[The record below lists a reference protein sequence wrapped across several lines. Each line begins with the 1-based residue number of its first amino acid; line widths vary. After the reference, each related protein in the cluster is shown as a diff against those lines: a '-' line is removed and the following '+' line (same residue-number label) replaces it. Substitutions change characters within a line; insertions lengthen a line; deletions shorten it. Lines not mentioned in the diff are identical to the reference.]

1 MANDVTTPA
10 RPLEGRFVVLG
21 VTGGIAAYKAVEL
34 CRLLVDAGAHVAPV
48 LTRAATEFVGVQTF
62 SALASEPA
70 QTEIFGALSPIPHT
84 RLGQAADLV
93 IVAPATAR
101 SIAAY
106 AAGLS
111 DDLLGATLL
120 ATTAPVLVC
129 PAMHT
134 EMWNHPSVQEN
145 LATLRRRGVTIVDP
159 ESGRLAG
166 GDVGEGRL
174 ADLARIVERAEAL
187 LGRRWDLEGRSV
199 VVTAGGTRE
208 PIDPV
213 RYISNRSSGK
223 QGFALA
229 AQAARRGAS
238 VTLISTVAAEP
249 PPGVVFVEVET
260 AEELLREVLA
270 YGKGADV
277 VIMAAAVADFRPVV
291 AATEKLKRRSGIPE
305 LQLEATPDVLAALVA
320 EREPGQ
326 VIVGFAAET
335 NDAIEN
341 ATGKLD
347 SKGLDLIVVNDVSQ
361 PGVGF
366 GYDTN
371 AVSILAKGG
380 GRRDVAL
387 AAKSEI
393 ADMVLDACVVELA
406 ARPSK

>member
-1 MANDVTTPA
+1 MSADPRPPA
-10 RPLEGRFVVLG
+10 RPLDGRFVVLG

-48 LTRAATEFVGVQTF
+48 LTKAATEFVGVATF

-70 QTEIFGALSPIPHT
+70 QTEIFGAASPIPHT

-111 DDLLGATLL
+111 DELLGATLL

-134 EMWNHPSVQEN
+134 EMWHHASVQEN
-145 LATLRRRGVTIVDP
+145 LATLRRRGVAIVEP

-174 ADLARIVERAEAL
+174 ADLHRILESAEAL
-187 LGRRWDLEGRSV
+187 LSRRSDLEGKSV

-223 QGFALA
+223 QGIALA

-238 VTLISTVAAEP
+238 VTLISSVAIEP
-249 PPGVVFVEVET
+249 PPGVVLVEFET
-260 AEELLREVLA
+260 TDELQRAVLA
-270 YGKGADV
+270 HGADADV

-291 AATEKLKRRSGIPE
+291 VAREKLKRRSGIPE
-305 LQLEATPDVLAALVA
+305 LRLEATPDVLAALVA
-320 EREPGQ
+320 SRRPGQ

-335 NDAIEN
+335 TDAIEN
-341 ATGKLD
+341 ATGKLH
-347 SKGLDLIVVNDVSQ
+347 SKALDLIVVNDVSQ

-371 AVSILAKGG
+371 AVTILFADG
-380 GRRDVAL
+380 GRKDVAL

-393 ADMVLDACVVELA
+393 ADSVLDACVGQLA
-406 ARPSK
+406 AHPSK

>member
-1 MANDVTTPA
+1 MSPEPNPAA
-10 RPLEGRFVVLG
+10 RPLDGRFVVLG

-48 LTRAATEFVGVQTF
+48 LTRAATEFVGVATF

-70 QTEIFGALSPIPHT
+70 QTEIFGAASPIPHT
-84 RLGQAADLV
+84 RLGQSADLV
-93 IVAPATAR
+93 IIAPATAR

-120 ATTAPVLVC
+120 ATTAPVLLC

-134 EMWNHPSVQEN
+134 EMWNHASVQEN

-166 GDVGEGRL
+166 GDIGEGRL
-174 ADLARIVERAEAL
+174 ADVGRILERAESL
-187 LGRRWDLEGRSV
+187 LGRRRDLEGRSV

-229 AQAARRGAS
+229 AQAARRGAA
-238 VTLISTVAAEP
+238 VTLISSVAAES
-249 PPGVVFVEVET
+249 PPGVVLVEVET
-260 AEELLREVLA
+260 ADELLREVLA
-270 YGKGADV
+270 HGKGADV

-291 AATEKLKRRSGIPE
+291 VAAEKLKRRSGIPE
-305 LQLEATPDVLAALVA
+305 LRLEATPDVLAALVA
-320 EREPGQ
+320 SRQPGQ

-335 NDAIEN
+335 SDAIEN
-341 ATGKLD
+341 ATGKLH

-371 AVSILAKGG
+371 AVSILSRDG
-380 GRRDVAL
+380 GREDVAL

-393 ADMVLDACVVELA
+393 ADAVLDACVVELA
-406 ARPSK
+406 ARTSK

>member
-1 MANDVTTPA
+1 MPNDARHSA
-10 RPLEGRFVVLG
+10 RPLDGSFVVLG

-48 LTRAATEFVGVQTF
+48 LTASALEFVGAATF

-70 QTEIFGALSPIPHT
+70 QTELFGAANPIPHT

-101 SIAAY
+101 FIAAY

-145 LATLRRRGVTIVDP
+145 LATLRRRGVAIVDP

-174 ADLARIVERAEAL
+174 ADVARIKAGAEAM
-187 LGRRWDLEGRSV
+187 LGGNRDLEGRRV
-199 VVTAGGTRE
+199 VITAGGTRE

-213 RYISNRSSGK
+213 RYLSNRSSGK

-229 AQAARRGAS
+229 ERAAARGAK
-238 VTLISTVAAEP
+238 VTLISTVEGAAA
-249 PPGVVFVEVET
+249 GVEIVVVET
-260 AEELLREVLA
+260 AEELLAAVLA
-270 YGKGADV
+270 SAAGADV

-291 AATEKLKRRSGIPE
+291 VASEKLKRRSGIPE
-305 LQLEATPDVLAALVA
+305 LRLEATPDVLAALVA
-320 EREPGQ
+320 ARTPAQ

-335 NDAIEN
+335 TNAIEN
-341 ATGKLD
+341 ATGKLRAKD
-347 SKGLDLIVVNDVSQ
+347 LDLMVVNDVSK

-371 AVSILAKGG
+371 AVTILTRSGA
-380 GRRDVAL
+380 RQEVPL
-387 AAKSEI
+387 AAKREI
-393 ADMVLDACVVELA
+393 ADAVLDACASELSS
-406 ARPSK
+406 RSPK